1 MALFFTTFSQKKEV
15 EVRKALASGEL
26 SEIIEQDGRKMLVEI
41 VDVVAFIK
49 DPSKRR
55 SELSDHDCSLSLTQ
69 RVRDA
74 ETGESIG
81 DLIKVSGAIS
91 AKLWEALANGQDLIK
106 VPFKEEYNRKDIKGS
121 PANLKKLQDL
131 GAILYQ
137 FDAWQKNIGEDG
149 ADHGEYPETEDGQPI
164 TENLIV
170 GLPDEFEIDPSQERH
185 CNQTASTTNA
195 SGKKKVE
202 TM

>member
-1 MALFFTTFSQKKEV
+1 MALLFTTFSQKKEV
-15 EVRKALASGEL
+15 EVRKALACGEL
-26 SEIIEQDGRKMLVEI
+26 SETVEADGKKLLVEI
-41 VDVVAFIK
+41 IDVVAFIK
-49 DPSKRR
+49 NPDKRR

-74 ETGESIG
+74 VTGESVG

-106 VPFKEEYNRKDIKGS
+106 VPFKEEYTRKDIKGS
-121 PANLKKLQDL
+121 PANLQKLRDL
-131 GAILYQ
+131 GAVLYQ
-137 FDAWQKNIGEDG
+137 FDAWQRNIGEDG
-149 ADHGEYPETEDGQPI
+149 QDHGEYPETEDGTPI

-170 GLPDEFEIDPSQERH
+170 GLADEFEVDPNQERH
-185 CNQTASTTNA
+185 CEQQATDTKS
-195 SGKKKVE
+195 SKKKVE

>member
-1 MALFFTTFSQKKEV
+1 MPLFLNTFAQKKEV
-15 EVRKALASGEL
+15 EVRKALASGQL
-26 SEIIEQDGRKMLVEI
+26 SEIVEHEGRKLLVEI

-106 VPFKEEYNRKDIKGS
+106 VPFKEEYSRKDIKGS
-121 PANLKKLQDL
+121 PANLQKLRDL
-131 GAILYQ
+131 NATLYQ
-137 FDAWQKNIGEDG
+137 FDAWQRNIGEDG
-149 ADHGEYPETEDGQPI
+149 TDHGEYPETDDGTPI

-170 GLPDEFEIDPSQERH
+170 GLADEFEVDPNQERH
-185 CNQTASTTNA
+185 CDQTAETTK
-195 SGKKKVE
+195 SSKKKVE